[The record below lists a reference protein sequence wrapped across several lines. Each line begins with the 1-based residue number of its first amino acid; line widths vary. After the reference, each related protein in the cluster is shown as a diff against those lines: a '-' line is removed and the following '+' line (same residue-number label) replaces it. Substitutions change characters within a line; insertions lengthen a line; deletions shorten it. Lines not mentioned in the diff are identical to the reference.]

1 MRVQTTKDALEER
14 DIMDV
19 LLWHEQ
25 SFLPRVLRL
34 KDYYVGNHDIMQ
46 KAQRANHAPNNRI
59 VANYCE
65 YIANMSTGF
74 FMGQPVAY
82 SSISGDAEAVKAL
95 QDVFRYNDEAEG
107 NLQLAGESS
116 VTGTAYEVLYLDAD
130 AKIRFCPIPSEQ
142 MILVTDSTLE
152 ENLVAAI
159 RRYRVLGLDG
169 SSYRDYVDV
178 YDAQTVTS
186 YDYDAGKIARRGEPR
201 PHYFDGVPVI
211 EYPNNEARR
220 GDFEGVMTLVDAY
233 NKAQSLTLDDMED
246 FTDAYL
252 ILKGMG
258 GTTAEDVAELRR
270 NKVINIDAEGGAE
283 WLIKNLNDTYIE
295 NIKTR
300 LQNDIHKFSSI
311 PDMSDDA
318 FAGNASGVA
327 IKYKLIGLEQ
337 IRSRKERCFKKG
349 LQRRIELIAGMLKMK
364 SKADIDFRDIEIT
377 FTANIPANNQEQ
389 ADIVKTL
396 YGLVS
401 QKRLLSLLP
410 FVTDPAEELEAL
422 KREQEQD
429 GADDYDELT
438 GGAGHD
444 EEGDRG
450 GNVLA
455 EASTRTG
462 RGMEQEEPP
471 RD

>member
-19 LLWHEQ
+19 LLWHEK

-34 KDYYVGNHDIMQ
+34 KNYYAGNHDILG
-46 KAQRANHAPNNRI
+46 KAQRSNNAPNNRI

-82 SSISGDAEAVKAL
+82 SSISGDTEAVKAL
-95 QDVFRYNDEAEG
+95 QEVLRYNDEAEG

-116 VTGTAYEVLYLDAD
+116 VTGAAYEVLYLDAD
-130 AKIRFCPIPSEQ
+130 AEIRFCSIPAEQ
-142 MILVTDSTLE
+142 MILITDSTLE
-152 ENLVAAI
+152 ENLVTAI

-186 YDYDAGKIARRGEPR
+186 YDYDAGKITRRGEPR
-201 PHYFDGVPVI
+201 PHYFDGVSVI

-252 ILKGMG
+252 VLKGMG
-258 GTTAEDVAELRR
+258 GMNGEDAAELRR
-270 NKVINIDAEGGAE
+270 NKMMTLDEGGSAE

-300 LQNDIHKFSSI
+300 LQNDIHKFSAI

-318 FAGNASGVA
+318 FAGNTSGVA

-349 LQRRIELIAGMLKMK
+349 LQRRIELIADMLRTK

-389 ADIVKTL
+389 ADIVKAL

-410 FVTDPAEELEAL
+410 FVTDPAEELEEL
-422 KREQEQD
+422 RREQEI
-429 GADDYDELT
+429 GDYGELT
-438 GGAGHD
+438 GAGAHGED
-444 EEGDRG
+444 EGDTG
-450 GNVLA
+450 GEVLEKA
-455 EASTRTG
+455 AG
-462 RGMEQEEPP
+462 GA
-471 RD
+471 

>member
-1 MRVQTTKDALEER
+1 MRVQTTKETLDESDISALLMR
-14 DIMDV
+14 
-19 LLWHEQ
+19 HTQ
-25 SFLPRVLRL
+25 HFLPRVQKL
-34 KDYYVGNHDIMQ
+34 KNYYEGKHDILM
-46 KAQRANHAPNNRI
+46 KEQRANSAPNNMI

-74 FMGQPVAY
+74 FIGQPVAY
-82 SSISGDAEAVKAL
+82 SSVSGDTEAVKAL
-95 QDVFRYNDEAEG
+95 QEVLRYNDEAEG

-116 VTGTAYEVLYLDAD
+116 VTGAAYEVLYLDAD
-130 AKIRFCPIPSEQ
+130 VEIRFCSIPAEQ

-152 ENLVAAI
+152 ENLVTAI

-186 YDYDAGKIARRGEPR
+186 YDYDAGKITRRGEPR

-252 ILKGMG
+252 VLKGMG
-258 GTTAEDVAELRR
+258 GMNGEDAAELRR
-270 NKVINIDAEGGAE
+270 NKMMTLDEGGSAE

-300 LQNDIHKFSSI
+300 LQNDIHKFSAI

-318 FAGNASGVA
+318 FAGNTSGVA

-337 IRSRKERCFKKG
+337 VRSRKERCFKKG
-349 LQRRIELIAGMLKMK
+349 LQRRIELIADMLRTK

-389 ADIVKTL
+389 ADIVKAL

-410 FVTDPAEELEAL
+410 FVTDPAEELEEL
-422 KREQEQD
+422 RREQEM
-429 GADDYDELT
+429 GDYGELT
-438 GGAGHD
+438 GAGAHGKD
-444 EEGDRG
+444 EGDTDGEVLEKAAG
-450 GNVLA
+450 GA
-455 EASTRTG
+455 
-462 RGMEQEEPP
+462 
-471 RD
+471 

>member
-1 MRVQTTKDALEER
+1 MRVQTTKDALEEK
-14 DIMDV
+14 DIADI
-19 LLWHEQ
+19 LLNHEQ
-25 SFLPRVLRL
+25 RFLPRVEKL
-34 KDYYVGNHDIMQ
+34 KRYYAGEHDIL
-46 KAQRANHAPNNRI
+46 KKEQRADSAPNNMI

-82 SSISGDAEAVKAL
+82 SSVSGDADAVRAL
-95 QDVFRYNDEAEG
+95 QDVFRYNDEAEC
-107 NLQLAGESS
+107 NLRLAGEAGI
-116 VTGTAYEVLYLDAD
+116 TGVAYEVLYLDAD
-130 AKIRFCPIPSEQ
+130 AAIRFCPLPSEQ
-142 MILVTDSTLE
+142 MILVVDTTLE
-152 ENLVAAI
+152 ENIVAAI
-159 RRYRVLGLDG
+159 RRYRVYGLDG
-169 SSYRDYVDV
+169 MSYNDYVDV
-178 YDAQTVTS
+178 YDAQCVTV
-186 YDYDAGKIARRGEPR
+186 YDYSGGTLTRRTEAV

-220 GDFEGVMTLVDAY
+220 GDFEGVITLVDAY

-252 ILKGMG
+252 ILKGVG
-258 GTTAEDVAELRR
+258 GMNGEDAAELRR
-270 NKVINIDAEGGAE
+270 NKMMTLQEGGSAE

-318 FAGNASGVA
+318 FAGNTSGVA

-337 IRSRKERCFKKG
+337 VRSRKERCFKKS
-349 LQRRIELIAGMLKMK
+349 LQRRIELIADMLKTK

-377 FTANIPANNQEQ
+377 FTANIPANSQEQ
-389 ADIVKTL
+389 ADIVKAL

-410 FVTDPAEELEAL
+410 FVTDPAEELEEL
-422 KREQEQD
+422 RREQEL
-429 GADDYDELT
+429 GDYGELT
-438 GGAGHD
+438 GAGAHGED
-444 EEGDRG
+444 EGDTDGEVLEKAAG
-450 GNVLA
+450 GA
-455 EASTRTG
+455 
-462 RGMEQEEPP
+462 
-471 RD
+471 

>member
-1 MRVQTTKDALEER
+1 MRVQTTKETLDESDISALLMR
-14 DIMDV
+14 
-19 LLWHEQ
+19 HTQ
-25 SFLPRVLRL
+25 HFLPRVQKL
-34 KDYYVGNHDIMQ
+34 KNYYEGKHDILM
-46 KAQRANHAPNNRI
+46 KEQRANSAPNNMI

-74 FMGQPVAY
+74 FIGQPVAY
-82 SSISGDAEAVKAL
+82 SSVSGDTEAVKAL
-95 QDVFRYNDEAEG
+95 QEVLRYNDEAEG

-116 VTGTAYEVLYLDAD
+116 VTGAAYEVLYLDAD
-130 AKIRFCPIPSEQ
+130 AEIRFCSIPAEQ

-152 ENLVAAI
+152 ENLVTAI

-186 YDYDAGKIARRGEPR
+186 YDYDAGKITRRGEPR

-252 ILKGMG
+252 VLKGMG
-258 GTTAEDVAELRR
+258 GMNGEDAAELRR
-270 NKVINIDAEGGAE
+270 NKMMTLDEGGSAE

-300 LQNDIHKFSSI
+300 LQNDIHKFSAI

-318 FAGNASGVA
+318 FAGNTSGVA

-349 LQRRIELIAGMLKMK
+349 LQRRIELIADMLRTK

-389 ADIVKTL
+389 ADIVKAL

-410 FVTDPAEELEAL
+410 FVTDPAEELEEL
-422 KREQEQD
+422 RREQEM
-429 GADDYDELT
+429 GDYGELT
-438 GGAGHD
+438 GAGAHGKD
-444 EEGDRG
+444 EGDTDGEVLEKAAG
-450 GNVLA
+450 GA
-455 EASTRTG
+455 
-462 RGMEQEEPP
+462 
-471 RD
+471 

>member
-1 MRVQTTKDALEER
+1 MRVQTTKETLDESDIAALLMR
-14 DIMDV
+14 
-19 LLWHEQ
+19 HTQ
-25 SFLPRVLRL
+25 YFLPRVQKL
-34 KDYYVGNHDIMQ
+34 KNYYEGKHDILT
-46 KAQRANHAPNNRI
+46 KEQRADSAPNNMI

-74 FMGQPVAY
+74 FIGQPVAY
-82 SSISGDAEAVKAL
+82 SSVSGDTEAVKAL
-95 QDVFRYNDEAEG
+95 QEVLRYNDEAEG

-116 VTGTAYEVLYLDAD
+116 VTGAAYEVLYLDAD
-130 AKIRFCPIPSEQ
+130 AEIRFCSIPAEQ

-152 ENLVAAI
+152 ENLVTAI

-186 YDYDAGKIARRGEPR
+186 YDYDAGKITRRGEPR

-220 GDFEGVMTLVDAY
+220 GDFEGVMPLVDAY

-252 ILKGMG
+252 VLKGMG
-258 GTTAEDVAELRR
+258 GMNGEDAAELRR
-270 NKVINIDAEGGAE
+270 NKMMTLDEGGSAE

-300 LQNDIHKFSSI
+300 LQNDIHKFSAI

-318 FAGNASGVA
+318 FAGNTSGVA

-349 LQRRIELIAGMLKMK
+349 LQRRIELIADMLRTK

-389 ADIVKTL
+389 ADIVKAL

-410 FVTDPAEELEAL
+410 FVTDPAEELEEL
-422 KREQEQD
+422 RREQEM
-429 GADDYDELT
+429 GDYGELT
-438 GGAGHD
+438 GAGAHGKD
-444 EEGDRG
+444 EGDTDGEVLEKAAG
-450 GNVLA
+450 GA
-455 EASTRTG
+455 
-462 RGMEQEEPP
+462 
-471 RD
+471 

>member
-1 MRVQTTKDALEER
+1 MRVQTTKETLDESDISALLMR
-14 DIMDV
+14 
-19 LLWHEQ
+19 HTQ
-25 SFLPRVLRL
+25 HFLPRVQKL
-34 KDYYVGNHDIMQ
+34 KNYYEGKHDILM
-46 KAQRANHAPNNRI
+46 KEQRANSAPNNMI

-74 FMGQPVAY
+74 FIGQPVAY
-82 SSISGDAEAVKAL
+82 SSVSGDTEAVKAL
-95 QDVFRYNDEAEG
+95 QEVLRYNDEAEG

-116 VTGTAYEVLYLDAD
+116 VTGAAYEVLYLDAD
-130 AKIRFCPIPSEQ
+130 AEIRFCSIPAEQ

-152 ENLVAAI
+152 ENLVTAI

-186 YDYDAGKIARRGEPR
+186 YDYDAGKITRRGEPR

-252 ILKGMG
+252 VLKGMG
-258 GTTAEDVAELRR
+258 GMNGEDAAELRR
-270 NKVINIDAEGGAE
+270 NKMMTLDEGGSAE

-300 LQNDIHKFSSI
+300 LQNDIHKFSAI

-318 FAGNASGVA
+318 FAGNTSGVA

-349 LQRRIELIAGMLKMK
+349 LQRRIELIADMLRTK

-389 ADIVKTL
+389 ADIVKAL

-410 FVTDPAEELEAL
+410 FVTDPAEELEEL
-422 KREQEQD
+422 RREQEL
-429 GADDYDELT
+429 GDYGELT
-438 GGAGHD
+438 GAGAHGED
-444 EEGDRG
+444 EGDTG
-450 GNVLA
+450 GEVLEKA
-455 EASTRTG
+455 AG
-462 RGMEQEEPP
+462 GA
-471 RD
+471 

>member
-1 MRVQTTKDALEER
+1 MRVQTTKNALEER

-19 LLWHEQ
+19 LLWHKK

-34 KDYYVGNHDIMQ
+34 KDYYVGNHDILG
-46 KAQRANHAPNNRI
+46 KAQRSNNVPNNRI

-82 SSISGDAEAVKAL
+82 SSVSGDTDAVKAL

-116 VTGTAYEVLYLDAD
+116 VTGAAYEVLYLDAD
-130 AKIRFCPIPSEQ
+130 AEIRFCSIPAEQ

-159 RRYRVLGLDG
+159 RCYRVLGLDG

-186 YDYDAGKIARRGEPR
+186 YDYDAGKITRRGEPR

-258 GTTAEDVAELRR
+258 GTNAEDVAELRR
-270 NKVINIDAEGGAE
+270 NKVIAIDGEGGAE

-410 FVTDPAEELEAL
+410 FVTDPAEELEEL
-422 KREQEQD
+422 KREQD
-429 GADDYDELT
+429 GANDYGEMT

-444 EEGDRG
+444 EKGDAD

-462 RGMEQEEPP
+462 RGVEQKEPP

>member
-1 MRVQTTKDALEER
+1 MRVQTTKDVLEEK
-14 DIMDV
+14 DIVDI
-19 LLWHEQ
+19 LLNHEQ
-25 SFLPRVLRL
+25 RFLPRVQKL
-34 KDYYVGNHDIMQ
+34 KRYYAGEHDIL
-46 KAQRANHAPNNRI
+46 KKEQRADSAPNNMI

-82 SSISGDAEAVKAL
+82 SSISGDADAVRAL
-95 QDVFRYNDEAEG
+95 QDVFRYNDEAEC
-107 NLQLAGESS
+107 NLRLAGEAGI
-116 VTGTAYEVLYLDAD
+116 TGAAYEVLYLDAD
-130 AKIRFCPIPSEQ
+130 AAIRFCPLPSEQ
-142 MILVTDSTLE
+142 MILVTDATLE
-152 ENLVAAI
+152 ENLIAAI
-159 RRYRVLGLDG
+159 RCRRLYELDG
-169 SSYRDYVDV
+169 VSYHDYVEV
-178 YDAQTVTS
+178 YDAQCVTG
-186 YDYDAGKIARRGEPR
+186 YDYSGGKLMRRMEAV

-220 GDFEGVMTLVDAY
+220 GDFEGVITLVDAY

-270 NKVINIDAEGGAE
+270 NKVIPIDAEGGAE

-318 FAGNASGVA
+318 FAGNTSGVA

-337 IRSRKERCFKKG
+337 VRSRKERCFKKS
-349 LQRRIELIAGMLKMK
+349 LQRRIELIADMLKTK

-389 ADIVKTL
+389 ADIVKAL

-410 FVTDPAEELEAL
+410 FVTDPAEELEEL
-422 KREQEQD
+422 RKEQEA
-429 GADDYDELT
+429 ADDY
-438 GGAGHD
+438 GIGAGAHGED
-444 EEGDRG
+444 EGDTDG
-450 GNVLA
+450 EVLEKA
-455 EASTRTG
+455 AGRT
-462 RGMEQEEPP
+462 
-471 RD
+471 